1 MIAVLKRYSMA
12 FVFLMLVVFLM
23 VLGTWGVKSF
33 GDMMVEESGGGVKIQ
48 PRGEK
53 VN

>member
-12 FVFLMLVVFLM
+12 LFFLFLVTLLM
-23 VLGTWGVKSF
+23 ILGTWGVTMF
-33 GDMMVEESGGGVKIQ
+33 GEKMFEETGAVMH

>member
-33 GDMMVEESGGGVKIQ
+33 GDMMFEDTNVKMH

-53 VN
+53 INK